1 MGLAMSRPDL
11 DELECLTPPD
21 DLPDDARI
29 TVTAGDLRAL
39 VSLVPAAREII
50 GVFGT
55 LERPEQEART

>member
-1 MGLAMSRPDL
+1 MSAPSL
-11 DELECLTPPD
+11 DELETLEPPVD
-21 DLPDDARI
+21 VPDDARI

-55 LERPEQEART
+55 LKCPEESHV